1 MDRFLWLRPAVTD
14 GQKLK
19 HWSIGAWMVRNYHY
33 LTHFSCAVAYCTVE
47 VFTDA
52 PAPRG
57 PETRMGR
64 VRIAFYYNHVLCV
77 KCAYTFWSVPF
88 LQTSAARAETQKFT
102 CDVFGWRTISL
113 VQHGLVHTLHWWGVK
128 YTSHVARMRDS
139 LRNECMDG
147 PGCAAKLIWIGNI
160 RVSEMC
166 CACPTIRDHARILLS
181 IKYRFNISM
190 PLNSRLHRL

>member
-1 MDRFLWLRPAVTD
+1 
-14 GQKLK
+14 
-19 HWSIGAWMVRNYHY
+19 MVRNDHY

-113 VQHGLVHTLHWWGVK
+113 VQHWREWTGAHAALVRSEIA

-166 CACPTIRDHARILLS
+166 CACPTIRDHARILSS
-181 IKYRFNISM
+181 IKYRFNMSM